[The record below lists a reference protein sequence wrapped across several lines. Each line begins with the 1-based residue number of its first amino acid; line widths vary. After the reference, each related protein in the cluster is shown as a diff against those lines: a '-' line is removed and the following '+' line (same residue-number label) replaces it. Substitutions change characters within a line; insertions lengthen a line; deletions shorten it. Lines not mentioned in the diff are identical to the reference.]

1 MQFQPRV
8 WGHSW
13 KFARSWSTNYSIQLW
28 LGNCDILKELVL
40 FDDRHLHV
48 FCFWGKKDLSCLQ
61 MYNWKWRLLN
71 EFLPCSAE
79 PPGLAGLSAWCLF
92 FVLRAGFYIR
102 TCVFVLELFV
112 KACRLFLKEYLGRM
126 PSQSPTSPSQL
137 HATASLWGSRQ
148 NQSKLL
154 LMVLTDVPHGIYLLS

>member
-28 LGNCDILKELVL
+28 LGNCDILKERVL
-40 FDDRHLHV
+40 FDDRHLHE
-48 FCFWGKKDLSCLQ
+48 FCFWGKKNLSCLQ
-61 MYNWKWRLLN
+61 MYSWKWRLLN

-92 FVLRAGFYIR
+92 FVFCFFIYGRAFLCWNY
-102 TCVFVLELFV
+102 LSKLALLFV
-112 KACRLFLKEYLGRM
+112 KEYLGRM
-126 PSQSPTSPSQL
+126 PSQSPTSSSQL

-154 LMVLTDVPHGIYLLS
+154 HMVLTDVADGIYLLS